1 MKRKPLCALLAAL
14 MLSTATLDL
23 AAQTQPQ
30 RTAFTYQGQLNAS
43 GALPTGLYQF
53 TFTLYDAPVGGNPIA
68 GATPLAQS
76 IQVINGLFTTDL
88 DFGQIFDGA
97 QYWLEIKVGTS
108 LDNEEPLSDRQ
119 PINGVP
125 VAQYALNSPAGA
137 MGPTGPVG
145 PVGATG
151 ATGPTGATG
160 VAGPTGTDGVTGATG
175 VTGSTGATG
184 PQGAPG
190 TQGIQGATGTM
201 GATGPTGA
209 TGAVG
214 AQGPQGVQGAQGT
227 TGATGATG
235 ANGATGPTGPQGIQ
249 GNTGPIGPA
258 GSAGAV
264 GPAGPMGAQ
273 GPQGVTGPTGPTGN
287 NGTTGATGPTGV
299 TGPAGAT
306 GATGAAGAG
315 GQLWISSIA
324 PVFANATAFFAPP
337 GVADA
342 FTSEI
347 SGCTDASAPTT
358 GCPVDT
364 SVYANA
370 SMTVYGACT
379 IDAMQMRNYMAS
391 VPVNATVTLYK
402 NGAATALTCSTP
414 ATPGSSCT
422 DTSHPVALAV
432 NDTIALRMSTTNAA
446 GFGQATLGLMFVQLH
461 CH

>member
-23 AAQTQPQ
+23 AAQTQTQ

-119 PINGVP
+119 PINAVP

-137 MGPTGPVG
+137 MGPTGPA
-145 PVGATG
+145 GATG

-160 VAGPTGTDGVTGATG
+160 VAGPTGTDGVAGATGATG

-184 PQGAPG
+184 S
-190 TQGIQGATGTM
+190 TGTT

-214 AQGPQGVQGAQGT
+214 AQGPQGIQGAQGIT
-227 TGATGATG
+227 GSTGATGVTG

-264 GPAGPMGAQ
+264 GPAGPIGAQ

-324 PVFANATAFFAPP
+324 PVFANATAFFVPP
-337 GVADA
+337 GVADSYVA
-342 FTSEI
+342 EI
-347 SGCTDASAPTT
+347 SGCTDATKPLSA
-358 GCPVDT
+358 CPVDT

-391 VPVNATVTLYK
+391 VAMDATATLYK

-432 NDTIALRMSTTNAA
+432 NDTIALRMTTTNAA
-446 GFGQATLGLMFVQLH
+446 GFGQVTLGLMFVQLH